1 MVSNNIIDEVIS
13 PLIPYEFP
21 QFYQSDGPMFIEF
34 VQAYYQWLEQSANS
48 QYVGS
53 ITTESRNLPS
63 YWDIDTTSSKFLKYF
78 EDTFLVNIPKNLA
91 IDTRFLVKHALEFY
105 NSKGTIDSFE
115 LLFRMLYNQSI
126 EVNTPGQYMFRLSN
140 GNWTIPKYIEVTDSP
155 YLGLLNG
162 KLIVSS
168 SGSTA
173 VVESYSKKI
182 INGKVVNILYIS
194 SLTKDFNFN
203 EFIYCDSFPEMTG
216 INAPLVL
223 GSLSTITVENGGIN
237 FNVGDLL
244 EISGS
249 GTGGVARV
257 IATRNENGK
266 VSFQLINGGFGFSA
280 NAVITIDN
288 TGTGGSG
295 ASFQIGG
302 LTNQQTI
309 SLNTDV
315 IDGLYNTVIDLST
328 SGFKV
333 GITNASSSFLNDEI
347 VYGNALSLHL
357 NIKELHTLISLSN
370 GETISNSSL
379 GIPPLTVYFA
389 DGQDIYLT
397 GNNSALNNANLV
409 NGTLL
414 ICDDNDTLI
423 EILYVDPVQTVFAN
437 CFVIGSGSNT
447 SVLSVNR
454 TDTNPI
460 GYYVPGMVITGNIS
474 GTTATVTSCIRLT
487 DWSYFPVVGFN
498 NMDNIIQESFTTI
511 TEVIGTISFLK
522 NENPGSGYASSPSIS
537 IIEPLIYNLRIDDG
551 IGGFWGFDASVTASA
566 GNTGGIV
573 TALSVL
579 DSGFGWSPDEFLIMS
594 EANNNSAVFGKAI
607 VRTTGTGVGYWSD
620 TQSFLDDVMVLQD
633 DYYYQVYSYEII
645 SEMMLNI
652 YESVIKNLAHPV
664 GYMLFGKY
672 NVRREL
678 PSPVSLISSSIVQ
691 DSAIIFY
698 TSDSILLTS
707 DNYVITVDQY
717 TTTNSFIE
725 SLDLQEI
732 DTTDGDIL
740 AYDMYN
746 YLLTDDEQLLV
757 SNGDYLVIGSNIKI
771 LKEK

>member
-1 MVSNNIIDEVIS
+1 MSSNNIIDEVIS

-78 EDTFLVNIPKNLA
+78 EDTFLVNIPKNLS

-140 GNWTIPKYIEVTDSP
+140 GNWTIPKYIEVNDSP
-155 YLGLLNG
+155 YLGQLDG
-162 KLIVSS
+162 KLIISS

-182 INGKVVNILYIS
+182 INGKVVNILYLS

-257 IATRNENGK
+257 VATRNENGK
-266 VSFQLINGGFGFSA
+266 VSFSLINGGFGFSA

-333 GITNASSSFLNDEI
+333 DITNASSSFLNDEI

-357 NIKELHTLISLSN
+357 NIKELHTLTSLSN

-379 GIPPLTVYFA
+379 GITPLTVYFA

-397 GNNSALNNANLV
+397 GNNSALTNANLV

-414 ICDDNDTLI
+414 ICDDNNTLI
-423 EILYVDPVQTVFAN
+423 EILCVDPVQTVFAN

-454 TDTNPI
+454 MDTNPI

-474 GTTATVTSCIRLT
+474 GTTATVTSCTRLT

-498 NMDNIIQESFTTI
+498 NLNDIIQESFSTV

-537 IIEPLIYNLRIDDG
+537 IIEPLIYSLKIDDG
-551 IGGFWGFDASVTASA
+551 IGGFWGFDASITASA
-566 GNTGGIV
+566 SNTGGIV

-607 VRTTGTGVGYWSD
+607 VRTTGTGVGYWNN

-740 AYDMYN
+740 AYDMYT

-757 SNGDYLVIGSNIKI
+757 SNGDYLVIGS
-771 LKEK
+771 

>member
-1 MVSNNIIDEVIS
+1 MSSNNIIDEVIS

-78 EDTFLVNIPKNLA
+78 EDTFLVNIPKNLS

-140 GNWTIPKYIEVTDSP
+140 GNWTIPKYIEVNDSP
-155 YLGLLNG
+155 YLGQLDG
-162 KLIVSS
+162 KLIISS

-182 INGKVVNILYIS
+182 INGKVVNILYLS

-257 IATRNENGK
+257 VATRNENGK
-266 VSFQLINGGFGFSA
+266 VSFSLINGGFGFSA

-333 GITNASSSFLNDEI
+333 DITNASSSFLNDEI

-357 NIKELHTLISLSN
+357 NIKELHTLTSLSN

-379 GIPPLTVYFA
+379 GITPLTVYFA

-397 GNNSALNNANLV
+397 GNNSALTNANLV

-414 ICDDNDTLI
+414 ICDDNNTLI
-423 EILYVDPVQTVFAN
+423 EILCVDPVQTVFAN

-454 TDTNPI
+454 MDTNPI

-474 GTTATVTSCIRLT
+474 GTTATVTSCTRLT

-498 NMDNIIQESFTTI
+498 NLNDIIQESFSTV

-537 IIEPLIYNLRIDDG
+537 IIEPLIYSLKIDDG
-551 IGGFWGFDASVTASA
+551 IGGFWGFDASITASA
-566 GNTGGIV
+566 SNTGGIV

-607 VRTTGTGVGYWSD
+607 VRTTGTGVGYWNN

-707 DNYVITVDQY
+707 DNYIITVD
-717 TTTNSFIE
+717 
-725 SLDLQEI
+725 
-732 DTTDGDIL
+732 
-740 AYDMYN
+740 
-746 YLLTDDEQLLV
+746 
-757 SNGDYLVIGSNIKI
+757 
-771 LKEK
+771 